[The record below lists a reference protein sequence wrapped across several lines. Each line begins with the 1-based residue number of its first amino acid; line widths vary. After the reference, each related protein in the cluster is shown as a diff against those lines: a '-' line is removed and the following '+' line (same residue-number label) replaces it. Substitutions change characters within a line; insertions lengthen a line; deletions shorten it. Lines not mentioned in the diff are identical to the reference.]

1 VIVSLVHDDIRLQ
14 LALLCTLRD
23 PYATRGTA
31 VGRRNI
37 YLPSRCPGTGSE
49 NENAQSCPAD
59 AQRNELL
66 RELERKNIAIDLA
79 PIEAQSATRIKS
91 DPRYLAPAW

>member
-1 VIVSLVHDDIRLQ
+1 MAEGIFIFRPAVRELGQ
-14 LALLCTLRD
+14 KMKTLM
-23 PYATRGTA
+23 A
-31 VGRRNI
+31 
-37 YLPSRCPGTGSE
+37 
-49 NENAQSCPAD
+49 AD